1 MIRSLRLLS
10 MFVVCAVLASG
21 GAWAQDRRGGGD
33 GRGGGRGE
41 MSASGMQGM
50 PDRGRMGPQVRPS
63 RRDDTL
69 SNSVRNAERTTPG
82 GQILRAERMQ
92 YDGREVNR
100 IKLMDERGRVRTYM
114 DDPQQPRRLSPTRD
128 DDD

>member
-1 MIRSLRLLS
+1 M
-10 MFVVCAVLASG
+10 SG
-21 GAWAQDRRGGGD
+21 P
-33 GRGGGRGE
+33 
-41 MSASGMQGM
+41 SIMQGM
-50 PDRGRMGPQVRPS
+50 SDRGRMAPQVRPS

-100 IKLMDERGRVRTYM
+100 IKLMDDRGRVRTYM
-114 DDPQQPRRLSPTRD
+114 EDPQQPRRLSPTRGD
-128 DDD
+128 DD